1 MTDEIVVETQ
11 PVEPAQEVPSEPVAV
26 ESTPTAPTGKKRG
39 RKPKSALP
47 PPIEAPKPVKK
58 RRNAPR
64 ISKGDRAFQSAIAS
78 TDKERA
84 KCIEELSK
92 IMEQWDVKQ
101 ARLKSL
107 DWKISTLKGT
117 TQTSSIAGMQLSPYG
132 QQPSFVQNS
141 PYGMPPA
148 YPPQATNFMPPSM
161 RTPTLPVVPQA
172 NGGAIA
178 GIVETPV
185 EEGEDQFLS
194 GAGVMGGKGW
204 V

>member
-11 PVEPAQEVPSEPVAV
+11 PVGPVQETPV
-26 ESTPTAPTGKKRG
+26 ETPEASPVAPTGKKRG

-117 TQTSSIAGMQLSPYG
+117 TQTSSITGMQLSPYG
-132 QQPSFVQNS
+132 QQPSHVQNS
-141 PYGMPPA
+141 PYVMFPPA

-161 RTPTLPVVPQA
+161 RTPALPVVPQA
-172 NGGAIA
+172 NGGAID
-178 GIVETPV
+178 GIIDTQVDQE
-185 EEGEDQFLS
+185 EDQFLKGS
-194 GAGVMGGKGW
+194 GVMGGKW
-204 V
+204 A